1 MDGIVDSLRL
11 GWNALLL
18 KEEAYEEMS
27 AAESPVVKGL
37 VLIVVVGVV
46 IALLAL
52 VGTALEW
59 ATMPDLGEIK
69 DIIFG
74 YIWQMPGMADLA
86 RENPGF
92 AEQYRRTRQ
101 EHHHPARQHLA
112 PPHAVGVPARAGFPG
127 RLRPLAGQRPVQVQ
141 AARQQRGRACGQGG
155 GRARRRGADGTVA
168 NGLRIS

>member
-27 AAESPVVKGL
+27 TATSPIVKGL

-59 ATMPDLGEIK
+59 ATMPDLGEIR

-74 YIWQMPGMADLA
+74 YLWEMPGMAEMA
-86 RENPGF
+86 REDPGF
-92 AEQYRRTRQ
+92 VDAPRLDFRLRNDSMVFRR
-101 EHHHPARQHLA
+101 
-112 PPHAVGVPARAGFPG
+112 VAGFEKIPFSEIG
-127 RLRPLAGQRPVQVQ
+127 PYRDEYRS
-141 AARQQRGRACGQGG
+141 
-155 GRARRRGADGTVA
+155 
-168 NGLRIS
+168 GLSAVRKSERDF